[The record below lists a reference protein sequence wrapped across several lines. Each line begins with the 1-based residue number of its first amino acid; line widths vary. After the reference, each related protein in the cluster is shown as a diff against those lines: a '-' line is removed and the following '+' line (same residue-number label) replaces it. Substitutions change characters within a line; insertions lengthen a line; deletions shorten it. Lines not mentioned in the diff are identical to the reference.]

1 MLAVQYRCRA
11 EHRSGG
17 SNMVA
22 VTVADWQCQAV
33 NALVAAG
40 MTVS

>member
-1 MLAVQYRCRA
+1 MVVTVI
-11 EHRSGG
+11 
-17 SNMVA
+17 VA